1 MKVSTFRKLGVI
13 AKVAS
18 QQAGRSR
25 TVGAIM
31 KAARATAR
39 SFAHVLHQLW
49 LEVTG
54 AVFIFMA
61 GIGGIAL
68 AREIVKY
75 QAGRATAGRIAAAI
89 CFTLTFSWVGVS
101 PFLRSGPQGASTCRS
116 ALEGG

>member
-13 AKVAS
+13 ARVAT

-25 TVGAIM
+25 TVGALM
-31 KAARATAR
+31 MAARATAR
-39 SFAHVLHQLW
+39 SFGRVLHQLW
-49 LEVTG
+49 LEVIG

-75 QAGRATAGRIAAAI
+75 QAGQATAGRIAVAI
-89 CFTLTFSWVGVS
+89 CFTLTFAWFGVS
-101 PFLRSGPQGASTCRS
+101 SFWRVKKKQRG
-116 ALEGG
+116 

>member
-13 AKVAS
+13 ARVAT

-25 TVGAIM
+25 TVGALI
-31 KAARATAR
+31 KAGRATAR
-39 SFAHVLHQLW
+39 SFGHVLHELW

-54 AVFIFMA
+54 VVFIFMA

-75 QAGRATAGRIAAAI
+75 QAGQATAGRIAVAI
-89 CFTLTFSWVGVS
+89 CFTLTFAWFGVS
-101 PFLRSGPQGASTCRS
+101 SFWRVKKKRG
-116 ALEGG
+116 

>member
-1 MKVSTFRKLGVI
+1 MKVSTFRKLGVM

-18 QQAGRSR
+18 TQAGRSR

-31 KAARATAR
+31 KAVRATAR
-39 SFAHVLHQLW
+39 SFSHVLHQLW

-61 GIGGIAL
+61 AVGGTAL

-75 QAGRATAGRIAAAI
+75 QAGRATVGRIAAAI
-89 CFTLTFSWVGVS
+89 CFTLTFAWFGVS
-101 PFLRSGPQGASTCRS
+101 SFWRVKKKQRG
-116 ALEGG
+116 

>member
-1 MKVSTFRKLGVI
+1 MKVSTFRKIGVI

-18 QQAGRSR
+18 QQAGRNR
-25 TVGAIM
+25 TVGAVM

-39 SFAHVLHQLW
+39 SFGHVLHQLW

-54 AVFIFMA
+54 VVFIFMA

-75 QAGRATAGRIAAAI
+75 QAGRATAGRIAVTI
-89 CFTLTFSWVGVS
+89 CFTLTFAWFGVTS
-101 PFLRSGPQGASTCRS
+101 FWRVKKKRG
-116 ALEGG
+116 